1 MPKMS
6 TVLPNGT
13 IANATQAVTIEIA
26 GASANRKPT
35 DVRGRN
41 CSLTSS
47 LKMSAIGCSAP
58 NGPTR
63 LGP

>member
-1 MPKMS
+1 MS

-13 IANATQAVTIEIA
+13 IANDTHAVRTEIA
-26 GASANRKPT
+26 GAIANRKPT

-41 CSLTSS
+41 CSLLSS
-47 LKMSAIGCSAP
+47 LKMSAIGCSRP

>member
-1 MPKMS
+1 MS
-6 TVLPNGT
+6 TVSENGM
-13 IANATQAVTIEIA
+13 IATVATAVSIEIA
-26 GASANRKPT
+26 GAIANSQPI

-41 CSLTSS
+41 CSLNTS
-47 LKMSAIGCSAP
+47 LPMSAIGCRIP